1 MIVAFDFSQF
11 HSNSRE
17 VSYLPRQNTYPNL
30 KSTCHMKLK
39 FFLWTKLLEYL
50 LLVKYLLYVAAT
62 LTQENAFYQRF
73 HFKTQNKDHKFS

>member
-1 MIVAFDFSQF
+1 MIVACDFSRF
-11 HSNSRE
+11 HSNSKE
-17 VSYLPRQNTYPNL
+17 VSYLSRQNTYPNL
-30 KSTCHMKLK
+30 KTTCHMKLK